1 MQIWQLFIVP
11 RHPVTI
17 SVIVFLNM
25 TKLTKD
31 LHINRSLAKQMMRL
45 EWKYDSKKFRKS

>member
-17 SVIVFLNM
+17 SVTVFLNM

-31 LHINRSLAKQMMRL
+31 LHIDVRMPLLLTAPPHAS
-45 EWKYDSKKFRKS
+45 